1 MNLWFQRVWQRSKSW
16 VLAHPRMTAGVI
28 AVAAGV
34 TWWLFWPQWAP
45 SALWTRFRDGIKDAT
60 AAVFACW
67 VAIFFIQHAA
77 RFFRQRS
84 AIQPTTVT
92 AARLNPDRP
101 IASAADDAFSL
112 DNVAIQLAS
121 AVQLPAESPSVVLGL
136 EGAWGCGKSS
146 LLALVASKL
155 EMAPTQPLVVRF
167 NPWSVPNSDDLV
179 AALLE
184 AMGAALGIR
193 RGRGAL
199 ERELTGLR
207 EDLDRLAGAEPGSFR
222 WWIASLFR
230 RFFGVRSSLAVD
242 QRKAGISA
250 GITELGVPVIVIID
264 DVDRLQQADI
274 CNLFRLIHEV
284 IDFQR
289 VCYVLAYDPE
299 PIHQALGASHEDLIS
314 GRRYKEKIV
323 QLAFQFPRL
332 SPLRLRK
339 YASTLF
345 LDGLRNQ
352 GIALSEAE
360 KERWE
365 EAVTICN
372 LMLRTP
378 RAIKQAANSI
388 GITARLLLGEV
399 CVSDIA
405 VFEALYQRNP
415 SLVQRLRNHPE
426 ILVQAHQLDVLI
438 SPVTM
443 EVMGSTATGD
453 APKQALTTL
462 LSLDMGEDALALTR
476 GNAALKFLFP
486 KAFKLNKGSKGRA
499 ALGQIDDPNNL
510 LKLLCL
516 GLQPGTLS
524 GNAAREFIDLPGK
537 RADILSTFT
546 SALQIAEFLR
556 HTAQFVRNIAVA
568 ESHRLIEDLLKCAD
582 VWFDSE
588 GESLV
593 DDVAAF
599 IVVLIN
605 ESALDAGERLALL
618 EYVSC
623 DAGRL
628 STGARVLIDAVKHL
642 GLLKDGVWQVDRGG
656 QSTATG
662 AWAWLSSYDADK
674 LRLKWIER
682 FDAESWDSMV
692 ELEPDF
698 VGLLYRRAQYDQNNY
713 GLVQAKL
720 HDLLVNSDEAARRFA
735 MPYAGMW
742 AVDGLEKLVPDIY
755 WLHERLKTVHAD
767 PIAIEKIRDHFEA
780 QIAAGPLD
788 SQV

>member
-1 MNLWFQRVWQRSKSW
+1 
-16 VLAHPRMTAGVI
+16 
-28 AVAAGV
+28 
-34 TWWLFWPQWAP
+34 
-45 SALWTRFRDGIKDAT
+45 
-60 AAVFACW
+60 
-67 VAIFFIQHAA
+67 
-77 RFFRQRS
+77 
-84 AIQPTTVT
+84 
-92 AARLNPDRP
+92 
-101 IASAADDAFSL
+101 
-112 DNVAIQLAS
+112 
-121 AVQLPAESPSVVLGL
+121 
-136 EGAWGCGKSS
+136 
-146 LLALVASKL
+146 
-155 EMAPTQPLVVRF
+155 
-167 NPWSVPNSDDLV
+167 
-179 AALLE
+179 
-184 AMGAALGIR
+184 
-193 RGRGAL
+193 
-199 ERELTGLR
+199 
-207 EDLDRLAGAEPGSFR
+207 
-222 WWIASLFR
+222 
-230 RFFGVRSSLAVD
+230 
-242 QRKAGISA
+242 
-250 GITELGVPVIVIID
+250 
-264 DVDRLQQADI
+264 
-274 CNLFRLIHEV
+274 
-284 IDFQR
+284 
-289 VCYVLAYDPE
+289 
-299 PIHQALGASHEDLIS
+299 
-314 GRRYKEKIV
+314 
-323 QLAFQFPRL
+323 
-332 SPLRLRK
+332 
-339 YASTLF
+339 
-345 LDGLRNQ
+345 
-352 GIALSEAE
+352 
-360 KERWE
+360 
-365 EAVTICN
+365 
-372 LMLRTP
+372 
-378 RAIKQAANSI
+378 
-388 GITARLLLGEV
+388 
-399 CVSDIA
+399 
-405 VFEALYQRNP
+405 
-415 SLVQRLRNHPE
+415 
-426 ILVQAHQLDVLI
+426 
-438 SPVTM
+438 
-443 EVMGSTATGD
+443 MGSTATGD